1 MPGLGDPALQ
11 RARWST
17 SSGLSRPCQAARPGQ
32 TCAPGD
38 QSLWSSRRGG
48 NVPPTACPWDILG
61 PFGFQRMPE
70 EDPTGGRPPRCC
82 SHCATRRV
90 PSLAGCETFVFRN
103 GVELHPRPIGGADRR
118 PSGVSRTSRR
128 PCTTSSRPDD
138 APAMTRPTRRPGQRH
153 TYEIIG
159 GIWKDIGS
167 VNAGSFRTNLR
178 RPSASPPADHNAS
191 NVLFRSE
198 SRGSVCG

>member
-1 MPGLGDPALQ
+1 
-11 RARWST
+11 
-17 SSGLSRPCQAARPGQ
+17 
-32 TCAPGD
+32 
-38 QSLWSSRRGG
+38 
-48 NVPPTACPWDILG
+48 
-61 PFGFQRMPE
+61 
-70 EDPTGGRPPRCC
+70 
-82 SHCATRRV
+82 
-90 PSLAGCETFVFRN
+90 
-103 GVELHPRPIGGADRR
+103 
-118 PSGVSRTSRR
+118 
-128 PCTTSSRPDD
+128 
-138 APAMTRPTRRPGQRH
+138 MTRPTRRPGQRH